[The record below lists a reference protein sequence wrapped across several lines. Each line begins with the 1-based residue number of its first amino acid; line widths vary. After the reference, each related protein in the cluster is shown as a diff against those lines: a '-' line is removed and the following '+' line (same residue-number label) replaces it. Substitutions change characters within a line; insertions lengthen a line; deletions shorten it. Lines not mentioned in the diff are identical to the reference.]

1 MRIRAIVN
9 GVCFYTTST
18 AIKRHTVCDFNNQ
31 NIAMAQVYD
40 QMGPNK
46 GFATT
51 ITIYDYKMNPVRYAI
66 QLNKV

>member
-1 MRIRAIVN
+1 MKIRAIVN

-18 AIKRHTVCDFNNQ
+18 AIKRHTVCDFSNQ

-40 QMGPNK
+40 QMGPNN

-51 ITIYDYKMNPVRYAI
+51 ITVYDNKMKSVRYAI
-66 QLNKV
+66 QLDKV

>member
-18 AIKRHTVCDFNNQ
+18 AIKRRTVCDFSNQ

-40 QMGPNK
+40 LMGPNN

-51 ITIYDYKMNPVRYAI
+51 ITVYDNKMKSARYAI
-66 QLNKV
+66 QLDKV

>member
-1 MRIRAIVN
+1 MRIRAIIN

-18 AIKRHTVCDFNNQ
+18 AIKRHTVCDFSNQ
-31 NIAMAQVYD
+31 NTAMAQVYD

-51 ITIYDYKMNPVRYAI
+51 ITLYDNKMKSVRYAI
-66 QLNKV
+66 QLDKV